1 MAFST
6 TISRSFI
13 AVSQAD
19 AGVVNAGVIAD
30 SLVVLVIAGAA
41 LVLGELAGLAV
52 DGEVD
57 GGVEIHIALVDD
69 EVLVMFD
76 SNDEL
81 DMEAIWLLLN
91 DSVDRLH
98 LLEVADEL
106 L

>member
-1 MAFST
+1 M
-6 TISRSFI
+6 
-13 AVSQAD
+13 
-19 AGVVNAGVIAD
+19 GNAGVIAD

-57 GGVEIHIALVDD
+57 GGVEICIALVDD
-69 EVLVMFD
+69 EVLVMLD

-91 DSVDRLH
+91 DAVDRLH
-98 LLEVADEL
+98 LVEVADEL